1 MKRKLLYVL
10 MFGTVGLYGCGGGGS
25 GGSPS
30 YTQPISTPSTP
41 PTAYA
46 RSQVPFSTPVTV
58 GTVDPLIN
66 TGNNGSR
73 AFEGDTFVANISGSG
88 QDLIIAGRST
98 ANKDWIPSRISM
110 FSWQGNSLVDTTA
123 QWFPNNINVIQG
135 TDNVFFADF
144 FHTGRTGMFI
154 APNTDGSTPD
164 NGPAYVFTNNGTSF
178 SRQSIGTN
186 FSAHGATIADLNGD
200 GYTDL
205 IILDQMN
212 SKNSTLAINDRVSG
226 FRSYTAT
233 TGPFISGS
241 GVAVADF
248 LNNGTTTLITTDNTT
263 SAGQVQKLWGFQI
276 ANDQLTFTELAT
288 LPTSR
293 FNLPKWQALGIRDSH
308 NIRVS
313 AFDFNDDRVPDAV
326 VFSQPGISP
335 GVDIS
340 RYSEIQFLKN
350 NGSGTFTDVTD
361 SILVGYNTNTRPTY
375 QPKFLDLNGDGLTDI
390 LVSGS
395 DVTGNSSQFLLK
407 SRDGKFVASY
417 GTVLTDY
424 LSQINNMNGSGA
436 KYGSVNMIRD
446 PNNRLYLVSAISFMN
461 GSDLQLKVYASLL
474 GSPTVTT
481 ATDAVALI
489 KQTWPYMT
497 DYQANLT
504 LAKTAATYLNGIPV
518 IDDSALLQPI
528 GSLNI
533 PTLHGLQSIRGTISG
548 LNVDSTQTIAIDST
562 GRYFN
567 TNLHSM
573 VTQGNNMFGNNT
585 EHIDQYELTSHAEY
599 LINGTVTTIPTGLGF
614 GLRGGAEGRT
624 PYNTIGGKEDQG
636 YGLLTKP
643 VQYTIGIPDYYK
655 NGAWSLG
662 MQYSN
667 LNYNPWIG
675 FAGAWGEVVN
685 STVFDHV
692 ISYHDQG
699 FVAKASLMYVTTA
712 INPGLITNV
721 APMTGGWA
729 EAGYRYNTDQQF
741 GDLGFYM
748 GVKPVVFSGSVEA
761 KLPTA
766 IDNAG
771 NINYT
776 SQTLGVKS
784 DVTGYARLLYNKSI
798 DKYTQYRL
806 SGTVLTNGQFRVMNE
821 LRLFLD

>member
-10 MFGTVGLYGCGGGGS
+10 MFGTVGLYGCGGGGG

-30 YTQPISTPSTP
+30 YTQSGSATSTV
-41 PTAYA
+41 YA
-46 RSQVPFSTPVTV
+46 RTQVPFSTPVNV

-66 TGNNGSR
+66 SSSNGSR
-73 AFEGDTFVANISGSG
+73 AYEGDTYTASISGSG

-98 ANKDWIPSRISM
+98 ANADWVQSRISM
-110 FSWQGNSLVDTTA
+110 FSWRNSTLVDTTA

-135 TDNVFFADF
+135 TESNVFFADF
-144 FHTGRTGMFI
+144 FKTGRTGMFV
-154 APNTDGSTPD
+154 APYSDGSVAD

-186 FSAHGATIADLNGD
+186 FSSHGSTIADLNGD

-205 IILDQMN
+205 VILDSAN
-212 SKNSTLAINDRVSG
+212 SRNSTLAINDRVSS

-241 GVAVADF
+241 GVAAADF
-248 LNNGTTTLITTDNTT
+248 LNNGTTTLITTDNY
-263 SAGQVQKLWGFQI
+263 SSSGQVQKLWGFSI
-276 ANDQLTFTELAT
+276 TGDQLTFSDLGT

-293 FNLPKWQALGIRDSH
+293 FNLSKWQALGIRDSH

-313 AFDFNDDRVPDAV
+313 AFDFNDDRVTDAI

-340 RYSEIQFLKN
+340 KYSEIQFLKN

-395 DVTGNSSQFLLK
+395 DATGTSSQFLLK
-407 SRDGKFVASY
+407 SRDGKFVATY

-424 LSQINNMNGSGA
+424 LSQIKTLSGA
-436 KYGSVNMIRD
+436 SGNDATVSVIKAPD
-446 PNNRLYLVSAISFMN
+446 GKLYLTSAISVMN
-461 GSDLQLKVYASLL
+461 GSDRQLKVYISAL
-474 GSPTVTT
+474 GSQSVTT

-497 DYQANLT
+497 DYQANLA
-504 LAKTAATYLNGIPV
+504 LAKTTATYFNGIPV
-518 IDDSALLQPI
+518 IDDVSLLQPV

-533 PTLHGLQSIRGTISG
+533 PTLHGLQSIRGTVSG
-548 LNVDSTQTIAIDST
+548 LQMDSAQTIALDGT

-567 TNLHSM
+567 MNLQSM
-573 VTQGNNMFGNNT
+573 VTQGKNMFGNNT
-585 EHIDQYELTSHAEY
+585 EHIDQHELTSHAEY
-599 LINGTVTTIPTGLGF
+599 LINGTVTTVPTPLGF
-614 GLRGGAEGRT
+614 SLRGGAEGRT

-636 YGLLTKP
+636 YSLLTKP
-643 VQYTIGIPDYYK
+643 MQYTMGIPDYYK
-655 NGAWSLG
+655 NGSWSLG

-675 FAGAWGEVVN
+675 FAGAWGEVTN

-692 ISYHDQG
+692 VSYHKQG
-699 FVAKASLMYVTTA
+699 FMAKASVMYVTTS
-712 INPGLITNV
+712 INPGLITSV

-729 EAGYRYNTDQQF
+729 EAGYRYNSNERF
-741 GDLGFYM
+741 GDLGFYV

-761 KLPTA
+761 KLPTG

-776 SQTLGVKS
+776 SKTLGVKS
-784 DVTGYARLLYNKSI
+784 DVTGYARLLYTKPI

-806 SGTVLTNGQFRVMNE
+806 SGTALSNGEFRVMNE
-821 LRLFLD
+821 FKFFLN